1 MPATSLIPANARKLG
16 DRLIVAVNS
25 DASTKRLKGET
36 RPVNALEN
44 RMIVLGALEAV
55 DWVVPFEEDTPQRLI
70 ADILP
75 DLLVKGGDYKPE
87 EIAGS
92 AEVWANGGDVKVLNF
107 EDGLSTTNIIKAI
120 KTGEANAG
128 RPRTRARCARPGG
141 NYSSSCLAAG
151 VALSLLSSSA
161 MRCSNSASFAGAQ
174 QHLSLY
180 VELFAVNQIR
190 AGQLRLQDLTDF
202 FSTSSPRTPLGMD
215 S

>member
-1 MPATSLIPANARKLG
+1 M
-16 DRLIVAVNS
+16 
-25 DASTKRLKGET
+25 
-36 RPVNALEN
+36 
-44 RMIVLGALEAV
+44 
-55 DWVVPFEEDTPQRLI
+55 I

-128 RPRTRARCARPGG
+128 RPKNKGALCAPSG

-180 VELFAVNQIR
+180 VELFAVNQIQ

-202 FSTSSPRTPLGMD
+202 SQRLPRIHERL
-215 S
+215 

>member
-1 MPATSLIPANARKLG
+1 MTNGIFDILHAGHVSYLANARKLG

-55 DWVVPFEEDTPQRLI
+55 DWVVPFEGYAAALDRRHS
-70 ADILP
+70 AGSAG
-75 DLLVKGGDYKPE
+75 KGGDYKPE

-120 KTGEANAG
+120 KTGAANAG
-128 RPRTRARCARPGG
+128 RPKQGRAVRLPGIIRLPVWRLVSRSVCFPARPCAVPTAPA
-141 NYSSSCLAAG
+141 SRA
-151 VALSLLSSSA
+151 
-161 MRCSNSASFAGAQ
+161 NS
-174 QHLSLY
+174 
-180 VELFAVNQIR
+180 
-190 AGQLRLQDLTDF
+190 T
-202 FSTSSPRTPLGMD
+202 
-215 S
+215 